1 MTVDPGGGDV
11 SAGKPVA
18 LITGASS
25 GIGAEFARELAARGN
40 DLVVV
45 ARDERRLEELAATLE
60 KEHQIDVEVLLA
72 DLTDAKGTA
81 VVEAR
86 LESVDPPIDLLVNN
100 AGFGTFGRFAEL
112 PRDGE
117 GREIALNVVALMRL
131 CHAALPG
138 MVQRRRGGIINVSS
152 LAGYQPT
159 PLNATYGGTK
169 AFVTSFSHALHEE
182 VRGTGVIVMVL
193 CPGFTRTE
201 FQERAGLDSSAVPG
215 FMWQSAAAVVAA
227 ALRAYDNGRAVC
239 IPGPL
244 NQAGAVFSSA
254 LPAGITRRL
263 AGAIVGR
270 VE

>member
-1 MTVDPGGGDV
+1 V
-11 SAGKPVA
+11 SAGKPIA

-25 GIGAEFARELAARGN
+25 GIGAEFARARAARGD

-45 ARDERRLEELAATLE
+45 ARDEARLEELAERVE
-60 KEHQIDVEVLLA
+60 KEHGVDVEVLLA
-72 DLTDAKGTA
+72 DLTTTKGAA

-100 AGFGTFGRFAEL
+100 AGFGTVGKFAEL
-112 PRDGE
+112 PRE
-117 GREIALNVVALMRL
+117 VEAREVALNVVALMRL

-138 MVQRRRGGIINVSS
+138 MVGRGRGGIINVSS

-182 VRGTGVIVMVL
+182 VRGTGVNVMVL

-201 FQERAGLDSSAVPG
+201 FQERAGLDSNAVPG
-215 FMWQSAAAVVAA
+215 FLWQSAEAVVAA

-263 AGAIVGR
+263 AGAILGR

>member
-1 MTVDPGGGDV
+1 VT
-11 SAGKPVA
+11 GKPVA

-25 GIGAEFARELAARGN
+25 GIGAEFARACAARGD

-45 ARDERRLEELAATLE
+45 ARDEARLEELAERLE
-60 KEHQIDVEVLLA
+60 KEHGIDVEVLPA
-72 DLTDAKGTA
+72 DLTTAKGTA

-86 LESVDPPIDLLVNN
+86 LEATDPPIDLLVNN
-100 AGFGTFGRFAEL
+100 AGFGTVGKFADL
-112 PRDGE
+112 PRE
-117 GREIALNVVALMRL
+117 VESREIVLNVVALMRL

-138 MVQRRRGGIINVSS
+138 MVERGRGGIINVSS

-182 VRGTGVIVMVL
+182 VRGTGVNVMVL

-215 FMWQSAAAVVAA
+215 FMWQSADAVVAA
-227 ALRAYDNGRAVC
+227 ALRAANNGRAVC
-239 IPGPL
+239 IPGLL

>member
-1 MTVDPGGGDV
+1 MNMGVGDMNTTN
-11 SAGKPVA
+11 PVA
-18 LITGASS
+18 LVTGASS
-25 GIGAEFARELAARGN
+25 GIGEAFAHALAARGD

-45 ARDERRLEELAATLE
+45 ARDHARLEQLAESLE
-60 KEHQIDVEVLLA
+60 KEHGIEVEVLAA
-72 DLTDAKGTA
+72 DLTSKKGTA

-86 LESVDPPIDLLVNN
+86 LESAEPAIDLLVNN
-100 AGFGTFGRFAEL
+100 AGYGTYGKFADL
-112 PRDGE
+112 PRE
-117 GREIALNVVALMRL
+117 PEVREVRLNVLAVMQLT
-131 CHAALPG
+131 HAALPG
-138 MVQRRRGGIINVSS
+138 MVERGRGGIINVSS

-182 VRGTGVIVMVL
+182 LRGTGVNVMVL

-201 FQERAGLDSSAVPG
+201 FQERAGLDSSAVPS
-215 FMWQSAAAVVAA
+215 FMWQSADAVVAA
-227 ALRAYDNGRAVC
+227 ALRSYKHGRAAC

-254 LPAGITRRL
+254 MPGGITRRL
-263 AGAIVGR
+263 AGAILNR

>member
-1 MTVDPGGGDV
+1 MGRAKSVV
-11 SAGKPVA
+11 LV
-18 LITGASS
+18 TGASS
-25 GIGAEFARELAARGN
+25 GIGAEFARACGARGD
-40 DLVVV
+40 DLVLV
-45 ARDERRLEELAATLE
+45 ARDERRLEALAETLE
-60 KEHQIDVEVLLA
+60 KEHGADVEVLVG
-72 DLTDAKGTA
+72 DLTTETGTT

-86 LESVDPPIDLLVNN
+86 LESEDPPIDLLVNN
-100 AGFGTFGRFAEL
+100 AGFGTVGKFAEL
-112 PRDGE
+112 PRE
-117 GREIALNVVALMRL
+117 AEAREVSLNVVALMRL
-131 CHAALPG
+131 CHAALAPMIERG
-138 MVQRRRGGIINVSS
+138 RGGVINVSS

-182 VRGTGVIVMVL
+182 TRGTGVNVMVL

-201 FQERAGLDSSAVPG
+201 FQDRAGLDSSAVPN
-215 FMWQSAAAVVAA
+215 FLWQSCETVVAA
-227 ALRAYDNGRAVC
+227 ALRAHEHGRAVC

-254 LPAGITRRL
+254 LPGGITRRL

>member
-1 MTVDPGGGDV
+1 MSTGT
-11 SAGKPVA
+11 SVA
-18 LITGASS
+18 LVTGASS
-25 GIGAEFARELAARGN
+25 GIGAEFARTCAARGD

-45 ARDERRLEELAATLE
+45 ARDERRLDDLAEALE
-60 KEHQIDVEVLLA
+60 KEHGTEVEVLAA
-72 DLTDAKGTA
+72 DLTTSTGTA

-86 LESVDPPIDLLVNN
+86 LESNDPPVDLLVNN
-100 AGFGTFGRFAEL
+100 AGFGTFGKFADL
-112 PRDGE
+112 PRE
-117 GREIALNVVALMRL
+117 PEAHEIQLNVVALVRL

-138 MVQRRRGGIINVSS
+138 MVERGRGGIINVSS

-182 VRGTGVIVMVL
+182 VKGTGVNVMVL

-201 FQERAGLDSSAVPG
+201 FQERAGLDSSAVPS

-227 ALRAYDNGRAVC
+227 ALRTYESGRAVC
-239 IPGPL
+239 VPGAL

-254 LPAGITRRL
+254 MPAGITRRL
-263 AGAIVGR
+263 ASAVIGR